1 VRRVIGVDY
10 GRRRVGLAM
19 SDPLGMTALPLEV
32 VPRSVAVDRV
42 ARLVDEHEV
51 DTIVVGL
58 PRPLGGGD
66 SDSARLAREL
76 GDQIQSATGV
86 EVVFVDERYTSKM
99 AEEFLLEAGMKRRSR
114 RVTIDKV
121 AAAIIL
127 QGYLDGNSRR
137 SGDVKGTGAG

>member
-1 VRRVIGVDY
+1 VIGVDY
-10 GRRRVGLAM
+10 GRKRVGLAM
-19 SDPLGMTALPLEV
+19 SDPLGMTARPLEV
-32 VPRSVAVDRV
+32 VARAMAVDRV
-42 ARLVDEHEV
+42 AQLAEEHEV
-51 DTIVVGL
+51 ETIVVGL

-76 GDQIQSATGV
+76 GDEIQSVTGV

-99 AEEFLLEAGMKRRSR
+99 AEESLLEAGVKRRSR
-114 RVTIDKV
+114 RITVDKV

-137 SGDVKGTGAG
+137 SGDVKGTGAR

>member
-1 VRRVIGVDY
+1 MRRVIGVDY
-10 GRRRVGLAM
+10 GARRVGLAM
-19 SDPLGMTALPLEV
+19 SDPLGMTARPLAV

-42 ARLVDEHEV
+42 ARLAHEYEV

-58 PRPLGGGD
+58 PRSLGGGD

-76 GDQIQSATGV
+76 GDQIQSVTGV

-99 AEEFLLEAGMKRRSR
+99 AEESLLEAGMKRRSR
-114 RVTIDKV
+114 RVTVDKV